1 MLVPHLNFKTKSLLT
16 AVDKEN
22 VEQEMAQSHL
32 TLSSKAIFLCNG
44 LRKEEDM
51 VWLVSSL
58 MSFSHFPHQR
68 LMRGTVSSLVQS
80 TI

>member
-1 MLVPHLNFKTKSLLT
+1 MLVPHPNFKTKSFLT
-16 AVDKEN
+16 AGDKEN
-22 VEQEMAQSHL
+22 SEQEMAQSHL

-58 MSFSHFPHQR
+58 MSFSHLTHQR